1 MSIFVFNSSL
11 NSMHVSNIDY
21 QFPNVILMQDNM
33 GNVLNEEDTVN
44 KLGDLASQLPYSNF
58 KTCAMLIHHLSR

>member
-11 NSMHVSNIDY
+11 NSMNVSNFDY
-21 QFPNVILMQDNM
+21 QFLNVILMQDNM

>member
-1 MSIFVFNSSL
+1 MSIFVFSSSL
-11 NSMHVSNIDY
+11 NSMHVSNFDY
-21 QFPNVILMQDNM
+21 QFLNVILMQDNM

>member
-11 NSMHVSNIDY
+11 NSIHVPNFDY
-21 QFPNVILMQDNM
+21 QFLHVILMQDNM

>member
-11 NSMHVSNIDY
+11 NSMHVSNFDY
-21 QFPNVILMQDNM
+21 RFLNVILMQDNM

>member
-11 NSMHVSNIDY
+11 NNMHVSNFDY
-21 QFPNVILMQDNM
+21 QFLNVILMQDNM

>member
-11 NSMHVSNIDY
+11 NSMHVSNFDHR
-21 QFPNVILMQDNM
+21 FPNVILMQDNM

>member
-11 NSMHVSNIDY
+11 NGMHVSNFDY

>member
-1 MSIFVFNSSL
+1 MFCYTVFV
-11 NSMHVSNIDY
+11 I
-21 QFPNVILMQDNM
+21 QDNM
-33 GNVLNEEDTVN
+33 GGVLDEEDTVN

>member
-1 MSIFVFNSSL
+1 
-11 NSMHVSNIDY
+11 MHVSNFDY
-21 QFPNVILMQDNM
+21 QFLNVILMQDNM

>member
-1 MSIFVFNSSL
+1 
-11 NSMHVSNIDY
+11 MHVSNFDY

>member
-1 MSIFVFNSSL
+1 MAIFFFNSSS
-11 NSMHVSNIDY
+11 NSMHVSNFDY

>member
-1 MSIFVFNSSL
+1 MSIFVLNSSL
-11 NSMHVSNIDY
+11 NSMHVSNFDY
-21 QFPNVILMQDNM
+21 QFLNVILMQDNM

>member
-1 MSIFVFNSSL
+1 MSIFVFNSAL
-11 NSMHVSNIDY
+11 NSMHVSNFDY

>member
-1 MSIFVFNSSL
+1 MSIFVFNSLS
-11 NSMHVSNIDY
+11 NSMHVSNFDY
-21 QFPNVILMQDNM
+21 QFLNVILMQDNM

>member
-11 NSMHVSNIDY
+11 NSMPVSNFDY
-21 QFPNVILMQDNM
+21 QFLNVILMQDNM

>member
-1 MSIFVFNSSL
+1 
-11 NSMHVSNIDY
+11 MHVSNFDY
-21 QFPNVILMQDNM
+21 QYPNVILMQDNM